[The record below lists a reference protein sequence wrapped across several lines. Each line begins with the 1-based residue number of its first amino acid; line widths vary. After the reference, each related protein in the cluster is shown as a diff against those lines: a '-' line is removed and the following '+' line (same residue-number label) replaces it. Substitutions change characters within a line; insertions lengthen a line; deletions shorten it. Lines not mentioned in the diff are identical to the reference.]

1 MRILILGG
9 DGMLGH
15 ELLCRLSSSHDVRVT
30 LRQSMPTY
38 QALQLFHPGNAYAG
52 IDIRLIDGVRDVLDD
67 FRPDAVVNAVG
78 LVKQRPDADNA
89 IDSIEINALFPHRLA
104 ALCAEFDVRLLH
116 MSTDCV
122 FSGRVGNY
130 REDDTPDALDLYGRT
145 KLLGELSKPHCLTL
159 RTSIIGRELSRY
171 SGLLEWF
178 LAQKGSLKGFRQAIF
193 SGFTTIELAR
203 IIERL
208 LADYPRAA
216 GLYHVSS
223 EPIAKYDLLVL
234 LRKALGIAIDIV
246 PDDGLRIDR
255 SLDSSRFRSEFDYR
269 PPTWEQMADEL
280 AHHHCG
286 ARP

>member
-1 MRILILGG
+1 
-9 DGMLGH
+9 
-15 ELLCRLSSSHDVRVT
+15 
-30 LRQSMPTY
+30 MPTY

-130 REDDTPDALDLYGRT
+130 REDDTPDALDLYGRS

-178 LAQKGSLKGFRQAIF
+178 LAQKGSVKGFRQAIF

-223 EPIAKYDLLVL
+223 EPIAKYDLLAL

>member
-1 MRILILGG
+1 
-9 DGMLGH
+9 
-15 ELLCRLSSSHDVRVT
+15 V
-30 LRQSMPTY
+30 
-38 QALQLFHPGNAYAG
+38 
-52 IDIRLIDGVRDVLDD
+52 
-67 FRPDAVVNAVG
+67 
-78 LVKQRPDADNA
+78 
-89 IDSIEINALFPHRLA
+89 
-104 ALCAEFDVRLLH
+104 
-116 MSTDCV
+116 
-122 FSGRVGNY
+122 
-130 REDDTPDALDLYGRT
+130 
-145 KLLGELSKPHCLTL
+145 
-159 RTSIIGRELSRY
+159 
-171 SGLLEWF
+171 
-178 LAQKGSLKGFRQAIF
+178 KGFRQAIF

-223 EPIAKYDLLVL
+223 EPIAKYDLLAL